1 MSSTSISSRPCS
13 SINTVHETKFVII
26 YVPII
31 VPVQQPT
38 SNGGINIDDVLKMN
52 ASVLKSPLV
61 KNQIINALN
70 QADGTPSSGPNKY
83 GFELYSDREEP
94 KGCNASLE
102 VDSSV
107 DGAEG
112 INLSNDSGPTAEST
126 KLCVKRG
133 FMESSTPSSLETQ
146 YCSYPSY
153 TARSLV
159 QQQRVLQPPL
169 QQLSVLSSSS
179 SSHDTKYYFDSA
191 SDLPQPCVPGG
202 SACSSRRPPI
212 SGFPVPGLIGIIEFG
227 TPIIAQFS
235 LGAFASALRV
245 ASSTAPLVP
254 CSTTISAPCSLAKCA
269 PLKYPNLALG
279 TGSAAKDSL
288 GACTEILRQRW
299 AMEAWRED
307 LTMALFLFRNSV
319 RLCLM
324 RISGILPTEFANLVP
339 KRFTPKQL
347 RRQLRSLLK
356 YVTSE
361 EDGALFQSSDS
372 DSLDNRCLAGSSVA
386 RSDGA
391 VSSEDSQSKQEHQNL
406 DHDDV
411 PISSLVS
418 AISYESLQ
426 RSYVFAPSFVL
437 SGPTNASFRMH
448 AWIEDRLD
456 IHNGILFNVLEST
469 KFNKDNFA
477 NHLSDAG
484 LKMWNEPNAG
494 GSSAASE
501 VLSFEILKN
510 CFGARLVATEME
522 IQYNWGSK
530 ITDYSCEIYGRKF
543 GVSVTRMIDFHDID
557 KGKFKPPL
565 TRGDI
570 SKLMKKK
577 LGGILASTNG
587 VFEEFKWEKQILH
600 VFATSH
606 KVREAFEME
615 WNTMSSDLR

>member
-202 SACSSRRPPI
+202 SRVLISSSSNQWVSCSWVNWNHRVWNSNNCSVQPWRVRECFEG
-212 SGFPVPGLIGIIEFG
+212 GFEYRSF
-227 TPIIAQFS
+227 
-235 LGAFASALRV
+235 SALQYHHQRSLQPCEMRTSEISQPCFGHRQCRERLSGCMHRDTTTEMGNGSLEGRSHNGTV
-245 ASSTAPLVP
+245 LVQKFSKVMP
-254 CSTTISAPCSLAKCA
+254 YENKW
-269 PLKYPNLALG
+269 Y
-279 TGSAAKDSL
+279 
-288 GACTEILRQRW
+288 
-299 AMEAWRED
+299 
-307 LTMALFLFRNSV
+307 
-319 RLCLM
+319 
-324 RISGILPTEFANLVP
+324 FANRVCKP
-339 KRFTPKQL
+339 RAKAVHAKA
-347 RRQLRSLLK
+347 
-356 YVTSE
+356 VE
-361 EDGALFQSSDS
+361 AAAAL
-372 DSLDNRCLAGSSVA
+372 
-386 RSDGA
+386 
-391 VSSEDSQSKQEHQNL
+391 
-406 DHDDV
+406 
-411 PISSLVS
+411 
-418 AISYESLQ
+418 
-426 RSYVFAPSFVL
+426 
-437 SGPTNASFRMH
+437 
-448 AWIEDRLD
+448 
-456 IHNGILFNVLEST
+456 
-469 KFNKDNFA
+469 
-477 NHLSDAG
+477 
-484 LKMWNEPNAG
+484 
-494 GSSAASE
+494 AA
-501 VLSFEILKN
+501 
-510 CFGARLVATEME
+510 
-522 IQYNWGSK
+522 
-530 ITDYSCEIYGRKF
+530 
-543 GVSVTRMIDFHDID
+543 
-557 KGKFKPPL
+557 
-565 TRGDI
+565 
-570 SKLMKKK
+570 
-577 LGGILASTNG
+577 
-587 VFEEFKWEKQILH
+587 
-600 VFATSH
+600 
-606 KVREAFEME
+606 
-615 WNTMSSDLR
+615 

>member
-1 MSSTSISSRPCS
+1 
-13 SINTVHETKFVII
+13 
-26 YVPII
+26 
-31 VPVQQPT
+31 
-38 SNGGINIDDVLKMN
+38 
-52 ASVLKSPLV
+52 
-61 KNQIINALN
+61 
-70 QADGTPSSGPNKY
+70 
-83 GFELYSDREEP
+83 
-94 KGCNASLE
+94 
-102 VDSSV
+102 
-107 DGAEG
+107 
-112 INLSNDSGPTAEST
+112 
-126 KLCVKRG
+126 
-133 FMESSTPSSLETQ
+133 
-146 YCSYPSY
+146 
-153 TARSLV
+153 
-159 QQQRVLQPPL
+159 
-169 QQLSVLSSSS
+169 
-179 SSHDTKYYFDSA
+179 
-191 SDLPQPCVPGG
+191 
-202 SACSSRRPPI
+202 
-212 SGFPVPGLIGIIEFG
+212 
-227 TPIIAQFS
+227 
-235 LGAFASALRV
+235 
-245 ASSTAPLVP
+245 
-254 CSTTISAPCSLAKCA
+254 
-269 PLKYPNLALG
+269 
-279 TGSAAKDSL
+279 
-288 GACTEILRQRW
+288 
-299 AMEAWRED
+299 
-307 LTMALFLFRNSV
+307 
-319 RLCLM
+319 
-324 RISGILPTEFANLVP
+324 VP

-615 WNTMSSDLR
+615 WNTMSSDLRANTLVMITVAQPTKWIF